1 MVVVYILFSA
11 RFNKIY
17 IGQTGS
23 LVSRFHS
30 HNFLSNKGWTINF
43 RPWEVVYTEFFET
56 RSKALKRE
64 KELKSG
70 KGREW
75 VRESLKQHYFTRGF
89 ISATLCLY
97 LKSCPFFL

>member
-1 MVVVYILFSA
+1 MFVFYILFSA

-23 LVSRFHS
+23 LISRFHS
-30 HNFLSNKGWTINF
+30 HNSLAKKGWTNSF

-70 KGREW
+70 KGRAW
-75 VRESLKQHYFTRGF
+75 VRESLELQYLTRGF
-89 ISATLCLY
+89 ISA
-97 LKSCPFFL
+97 